1 MPHDPDRQRQIEE
14 VAARL
19 ARQTSR
25 IGNVLALLIIL
36 GSLCL
41 ALLAVYVVD
50 LSLITADNCDF
61 SPWTGQAKALDS
73 LVSRAFP
80 WPDRQLEGCEW

>member
-14 VAARL
+14 VEARL
-19 ARQTSR
+19 ARQTRR
-25 IGNVLALLIIL
+25 IGSALALLLVL

-50 LSLITADNCDF
+50 LSLITADNCGF
-61 SPWTGQAKALDS
+61 SPWTGQAKAPDVS
-73 LVSRAFP
+73 LPSGLCLWLHR
-80 WPDRQLEGCEW
+80 